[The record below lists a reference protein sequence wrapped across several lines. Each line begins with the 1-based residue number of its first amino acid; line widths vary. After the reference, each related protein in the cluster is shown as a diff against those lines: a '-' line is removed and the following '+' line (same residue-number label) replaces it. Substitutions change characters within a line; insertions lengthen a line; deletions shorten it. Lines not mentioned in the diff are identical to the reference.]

1 MHFLRERHAYP
12 TKPLMLTSL
21 CFDLVLLGKAKLS
34 ARPIERG
41 IPISAMLTAMGFESV
56 LITRDES
63 LSVILDIA

>member
-1 MHFLRERHAYP
+1 
-12 TKPLMLTSL
+12 MLTSL